1 MKAPPEPPRLLRW
14 MISITCPDAD
24 RPFVLADLAEEF
36 EERAAD
42 AGPAAARRWYAS
54 QVARSLGPCAKRRW
68 LERRSRWQ
76 RISVGNRRRSSPR
89 EWLSDWWADVAFTV
103 RTLRR
108 ELVVVGVTLASI
120 GLGVGIVTTVFAV
133 ANSILLR
140 PPGAVVEPETL
151 VAVHTSDPGG
161 NRYAETSFLDYQ
173 DIARNVDAL
182 SVTAAWRAGGLTLT
196 DAWGERRL
204 LAEIVSG
211 RYFDVLGVTMAIG
224 RSFQPDETV
233 VGAAERVVVI
243 SHGLWA
249 DRYRRSPDVVGS
261 VVELDARGFTIVG
274 VAPEGLKG
282 RFMETNVDAWVPVGI
297 PGGTS
302 RSTASELASRGD
314 RDYNVIGRLGP
325 GSTAEQARAQLD
337 NLAADLRETH
347 PDAWV
352 DDRVERVFTLLVG
365 AEARLPPDG
374 RAAIGGLAL
383 FLMAGGGFV
392 LLIACTNVA
401 GLFLAR
407 GDRRR
412 REIAVRLSMGAD
424 RRRIVRLL
432 LTEALVLAAASS
444 VVGLAV
450 TAWASA
456 LLGRIPVPSD
466 IPIGFSVHVDP
477 LVAGFSLAIACLA
490 SLTFGLLPAIHA
502 SRPDLIAALRGT
514 GWVEPR
520 RRRRLGLRQTLVA
533 AQVAG
538 SLILLVGAGLLL
550 RSLQRVSSM
559 DVGLDPDGVAAASV
573 SFGADSADRVAQVLL
588 DELLAALE
596 ADPAVRAAAASTLA
610 DGSPMF
616 AGARRARIEVPGWE
630 SPADGDPSVAFN
642 AVTPGYF
649 ELMGMDILRGRA
661 IDEGDLAGAP
671 AVAVVNETFARRYWG
686 DADPLER
693 SFRVVGSTVFD
704 SQERRSVRDYAVAGV
719 VRGIT
724 FDPTRAPAA
733 AFWTSILQEESIA
746 EVVVHVKSRGA
757 ALGAVPVLDEALR
770 ARGME
775 PSLFSARP
783 YQSLVDLAFVGS
795 RVASKVL
802 TWAGVFTLLL
812 AAAGVFGIVSY
823 SVAKRTPEV
832 AIRKAL
838 GASAGRVIGAV
849 VRDATV
855 TVAVGIGAGLAT
867 VALAAPLARRVL
879 YGLAPL
885 DPPAVLGGTAV
896 LALTALVASWLPTR
910 RIATIESVDAL
921 KGN

>member
-1 MKAPPEPPRLLRW
+1 MSASPGSPRLLRW
-14 MISITCPDAD
+14 MISVVCPEAD
-24 RPFVLADLAEEF
+24 RPFVIADLEEEF

-42 AGPAAARRWYAS
+42 TGPAAARRWYAS
-54 QVARSLGPCAKRRW
+54 QVVRSLGPCARRRW
-68 LERRSRWQ
+68 MERRSR
-76 RISVGNRRRSSPR
+76 RRLMSMGKSRRSSPR
-89 EWLSDWWADVAFTV
+89 EWSSELWADVAFTA
-103 RTLRR
+103 RSLSR
-108 ELVVVGVTLASI
+108 EPVVVGVTLASI
-120 GLGVGIVTTVFAV
+120 GLGVGVVTTVFAV

-140 PPGAVVEPETL
+140 PPGAVFEPETL

-161 NRYAETSFLDYQ
+161 NRYAETSFADYR
-173 DIARNVDAL
+173 DIAREVHAI

-196 DAWGERRL
+196 DGWGERRL
-204 LAEIVSG
+204 LAEIVSD

-224 RSFQPDETV
+224 RSFQSDETV

-249 DRYRRSPDVVGS
+249 DRYGRSPDVVGS
-261 VVELDARGFTIVG
+261 AVELDGREFTIVG

-282 RFMETNVDAWVPVGI
+282 RFLEANVDAWVPIGI

-302 RSTASELASRGD
+302 RSTVSEIASRGD

-325 GSTAEQARAQLD
+325 GSTAGQARAQLD
-337 NLAADLRETH
+337 NLAIALRETY

-352 DDRVERVFTLLVG
+352 DDRGERGFTVLMG
-365 AEARLPPDG
+365 ADARLPPDG
-374 RAAIGGLAL
+374 RAAIAGLAV

-424 RRRIVRLL
+424 RRRILRLL

-444 VVGLAV
+444 AVGLSV

-456 LLGRIPVPSD
+456 LVGRIPLPSD

-477 LVAGFSLAIACLA
+477 LVAGFSLATACLA
-490 SLTFGLLPAIHA
+490 SLTFGLLPALHA
-502 SRPDLIAALRGT
+502 SRPDLMGALKGT
-514 GWVEPR
+514 GWIEPR

-538 SLILLVGAGLLL
+538 SLILLVGAGLTL
-550 RSLQRVSSM
+550 RSLERVTSM
-559 DVGLDPDGVAAASV
+559 DLGLEPDGVAAASV
-573 SFGADSADRVAQVLL
+573 SFAAGSGGRVARVRLN
-588 DELLAALE
+588 ELLAELE
-596 ADPAVRAAAASTLA
+596 ADPSVRAAAASALA

-616 AGARRARIEVPGWE
+616 AGARQARIEVPGWDP
-630 SPADGDPSVAFN
+630 PADGDPSVAIN

-649 ELMGMDILRGRA
+649 ELLGMDILRGRS
-661 IDEGDLAGAP
+661 IDEGDEGGAP
-671 AVAVVNETFARRYWG
+671 PVAVVNETFARRYWD
-686 DADPLER
+686 DADPLGR
-693 SFRVVGSTVFD
+693 SFRLVRTTMFD
-704 SQERRSVRDYAVAGV
+704 SQGRRSARDYTVAGV

-733 AFWTSILQEESIA
+733 AFWTSMFQEESID

-757 ALGAVPVLDEALR
+757 AVDAVPSLDEALR

-783 YQSLVDLAFVGS
+783 YQSLIDLAFAGS
-795 RVASKVL
+795 KVASRVL
-802 TWAGVFTLLL
+802 TWAAVFTLLL

-823 SVAKRTPEV
+823 SVARRTPEM

-838 GASAGRVIGAV
+838 GASAGQVMGAV
-849 VRDATV
+849 VRDAMV
-855 TVAVGIGAGLAT
+855 IVAVGIGAGLGA
-867 VALAAPLARRVL
+867 VAIAAPFVRRLL

-885 DPPAVLGGTAV
+885 DPPALLGGTAV
-896 LALTALVASWLPTR
+896 LALTALAASWLPTR

-921 KGN
+921 KAE